1 MWFVRRWRVT
11 RKTVLLMERA
21 RDVGIEQG
29 FDSDSVSAAAF
40 EDSEETLLVAL
51 AGSVGSSLLHT
62 NEY

>member
-1 MWFVRRWRVT
+1 M
-11 RKTVLLMERA
+11 LLMERA